1 MQHWRIFAL
10 ALGLGLGL
18 QACNFSPNPQ
28 ALPRLGNHQV
38 DKTTGDTTYHRIP
51 DFEFVNQDSV
61 VVNNAT
67 FENKIYVADFFFTSC
82 PTICPKTA
90 QQMLRLYER
99 YKDDDRVALIAH
111 SIDVVR
117 DTVGRLKEYA
127 ESMEV
132 SAPKWH
138 FVTGNKVELYEI
150 ADDYMSI
157 AEEDPDA
164 PGGFDHSGWF
174 ILVDNNR
181 YIRSFCNGTDEESVN
196 EFMKDIDWLL
206 DHM

>member
-1 MQHWRIFAL
+1 MMNMRLIIQVFIISVAL
-10 ALGLGLGL
+10 SACGTGMKEPLPLLGK
-18 QACNFSPNPQ
+18 
-28 ALPRLGNHQV
+28 HQI
-38 DKTTGDTTYHRIP
+38 DKETGDTTYHQIP
-51 DFEFVNQDSV
+51 DFEFINQDSM
-61 VVNNAT
+61 VVNNET
-67 FENKIYVADFFFTSC
+67 FKDKIYVADFFFTSC

-99 YKDDDRVALIAH
+99 YKDEDRVVLLAH
-111 SIDVVR
+111 SIDTKR

-127 ESMEV
+127 NGLEV

-138 FVTGNKVELYEI
+138 FVTGEKADIYNI

-157 AEEDPDA
+157 AIEDPDA

-174 ILVDNNR
+174 ILVDKDR
-181 YIRSFCNGTDEESVN
+181 HIRSFCNGTDPESVDD
-196 EFMKDIDWLL
+196 FMEDIDWLL